1 MPARLLPAWSSCS
14 PNGIS
19 KRFVLTSN
27 RFWNYGRLKISFVL
41 KILVFSNFDCPSQTV
56 RFNKRRFNLL
66 QRTFRT
72 IFLSLIGFANENG
85 ISVFFVALICYPSFC
100 CSPFISIASYI
111 AVAAFV
117 RLSVSFSF
125 ASSAK
130 NCIPSSFSCFLLYS
144 VNFFASQSP
153 TFQSR

>member
-27 RFWNYGRLKISFVL
+27 NVFETTAVWKFPLIWKYQYFQILTVHRKPFVL
-41 KILVFSNFDCPSQTV
+41 INAD
-56 RFNKRRFNLL
+56 L

-100 CSPFISIASYI
+100 CSPFISIASHI
-111 AVAAFV
+111 AVTAFV
-117 RLSVSFSF
+117 WLSVSFSF